1 MNEAKTTWALVVGI
15 DKYDDPSL
23 RPLKG
28 AVADAVAAVG
38 WLRKLGV
45 TDDRIFL
52 HASPSADSRAM
63 LDGLGG
69 LPYKPADETSIW
81 GSVAALRKV
90 KDGTR
95 LFVFLSGH
103 GLYDPET
110 RRLFLTQE
118 AGSDMGYANLG
129 MDEYIELFRSM
140 AFKRQFL
147 FLDGC
152 QNYPYS
158 ERARPTIKAAMKSG
172 VTGYTAKPGNTL
184 IACYAAGQ
192 DERAVDQ
199 IDGHGA
205 LSRYLFEAIDLETP
219 WSLAVDLD
227 FSTGARTLNLRR
239 LIEAYVGP
247 AVSEAAAKQSP
258 PVQQSPSIEV
268 SGPETAASRCMV
280 RLKDLPTALLELV
293 VEPEGAGADVQRV
306 SIMVEQDG
314 RGEPLDW
321 KRWLPPPLT
330 ATISFPV
337 PSRIPVGLE
346 VEARCKLRPGTS
358 WKGDIIS
365 KVTVDQNR
373 IVPFRMIS
381 GVSSPSAFE
390 EGLHGTSMEQTAAAL
405 DAGSMINE
413 GNPLASDLSTEIFH
427 IRTYSRGGGAAYNA
441 VDYGALEGSLEQERA
456 AGDVEIVHHEHG
468 PDIVVRSN
476 HSGYATRIA
485 EAYAREIQRI
495 TPAEIGV
502 SMSVPAMPTEAEP
515 PNLNLVLPPGGASA
529 LAGLIAGEEM
539 VRIGSLEEANEEPE
553 QGGRTV
559 SPLALETESCFR
571 VEPGPTWIRVALP
584 WGSWVKLIQ
593 VPLAA
598 EARVE
603 LPATIGIPP
612 LRVLLHSEAERR
624 ESLIFGVEGSAPTGS
639 VLRGVCD
646 SGPGIPLV
654 KADPGK
660 AQWALQPER
669 ELKDAPLGCGLVTL
683 VEKDGM
689 RISFPFL
696 ETRGVALDRK
706 GGGLRAEPLAVVPL
720 PVWDKLVASGRL
732 ESLSP
737 AETGELIADRKNE
750 WLLVVAAA
758 YTVHAS
764 PAKFQKPFFSKVL
777 RNLKDL
783 AASREKKG
791 RSAPDLD
798 LLRIAL
804 AARSH
809 RFRGSGMLEEP
820 KRGWFLS
827 LEATNSLRLWAE
839 AGSVPVFRW
848 GVPLALHLLSWARA
862 EEPFASW
869 REALAGIAPRLS
881 PLSVWTA
888 WTTAAEL
895 KAE

>member
-15 DKYDDPSL
+15 DLYDDPSL

-45 TDDRIFL
+45 ADERIFL
-52 HASPSADSRAM
+52 HASPSDGSQAA
-63 LDGLGG
+63 LDGLG
-69 LPYKPADETSIW
+69 LPYRAADEASIW
-81 GSVAALRKV
+81 KSIAALRKV

-118 AGSDMGYANLG
+118 AGPEMGYANLG

-158 ERARPTIKAAMKSG
+158 EKARPTIKAAMKSG
-172 VTGYTAKPGNTL
+172 VTGYTAKPDNTL
-184 IACYAAGQ
+184 IACYAARQ

-205 LSRYLFEAIDLETP
+205 LSRYLFETIDLDKP

-247 AVSEAAAKQSP
+247 AVAEAAANQSP
-258 PVQQSPSIEV
+258 PVQQNPVLEV

-280 RLKDLPTALLELV
+280 QLEDLPTALLKLA

-306 SIMVEQDG
+306 SITIEQDG

-321 KRWLPPPLT
+321 KLRLPPPRT

-346 VEARCKLRPGTS
+346 VEARCTLRPGTA
-358 WKGDIIS
+358 WKGDAVS
-365 KVTVDQNR
+365 KVTVDQDR
-373 IVPFRMIS
+373 VVPFRMMPTPPPPRAAER
-381 GVSSPSAFE
+381 VSRGHPMKAE
-390 EGLHGTSMEQTAAAL
+390 ENVTRGME
-405 DAGSMINE
+405 
-413 GNPLASDLSTEIFH
+413 STIDKAEIFH
-427 IRTYSRGGGAAYNA
+427 VRTYGPNGETAYNA
-441 VDYGALEGSLEQERA
+441 IDYDRLAGSLGGHLA
-456 AGDVEIVHHEHG
+456 VGGVAIVHHEHG
-468 PDIVVRSN
+468 PDIVVRSRR
-476 HSGYATRIA
+476 SRDAAKIA
-485 EAYAREIQRI
+485 EACVREIQRI

-502 SMSVPAMPTEAEP
+502 SLSVPAVSTAPEPEP
-515 PNLNLVLPPGGASA
+515 PNLHLVLPPGGAAS
-529 LAGLIAGEEM
+529 LAGLIAGEEL
-539 VRIGSLEEANEEPE
+539 VRVGSPEETGGTEEE
-553 QGGRTV
+553 GRTV
-559 SPLALETESCFR
+559 SPLSLETDGAFR
-571 VEPGPTWIRVALP
+571 IEPGPTWVRVALP
-584 WGSWVKLIQ
+584 WGSWTKLIQ
-593 VPLAA
+593 VPQAGAA
-598 EARVE
+598 TVE
-603 LPATIGIPP
+603 LPAAIGIPP
-612 LRVLLHSEAERR
+612 LRVPLHSETARR
-624 ESLIFGVEGSAPTGS
+624 ETLILGIEGDAPAGRAFRG
-639 VLRGVCD
+639 LRD
-646 SGPGIPLV
+646 SGPGIPLLE
-654 KADPGK
+654 ADSGK
-660 AQWALQPER
+660 AKWALRPER
-669 ELKDAPLGCGLVTL
+669 ESREAPLGCGLVTL
-683 VEKDGM
+683 AAENGT
-689 RISFPFL
+689 RIWFPLL
-696 ETRGVALDRK
+696 ETRGVALDRT
-706 GGGLRAEPLAVVPL
+706 GGGLRAEPLAEVPL

-737 AETGELIADRKNE
+737 EETGELIADRKSE
-750 WLLVVAAA
+750 WLLVMAAA
-758 YTVHAS
+758 YTLHAS
-764 PAKFQKPFFSKVL
+764 PAKFQKPFFQRVL

-809 RFRGSGMLEEP
+809 HFRGSGALVEP
-820 KRGWFLS
+820 ERGWFLS
-827 LEATNSLRLWAE
+827 LEATASLRRWAE

-848 GVPLALHLLSWARA
+848 GVPLALHLLAWAGD

-869 REALAGIAPRLS
+869 REALAEIAPRLS

-888 WTTAAEL
+888 WTAGAGSDAE
-895 KAE
+895 

>member
-15 DKYDDPSL
+15 DQYDDPSL

-28 AVADAVAAVG
+28 AVADAVAAAG

-45 TDDRIFL
+45 ADERIFL
-52 HASPSADSRAM
+52 HASPSGASRPA
-63 LDGLGG
+63 LDGLG
-69 LPYKPADETSIW
+69 LPYKPADEASIW
-81 GSVAALRKV
+81 GSVAKLRKV

-118 AGSDMGYANLG
+118 AGPDMGYANLG

-205 LSRYLFEAIDLETP
+205 LSRYLFEVIDLETP

-239 LIEAYVGP
+239 LIEAYVAP
-247 AVSEAAAKQSP
+247 AVAEAAANQSP
-258 PVQQSPSIEV
+258 PVQQNPVIEV
-268 SGPETAASRCMV
+268 SGPETAASRGMV
-280 RLKDLPTALLELV
+280 RLRDLPTALLQLA
-293 VEPEGAGADVQRV
+293 VEPAGAGADVQRV
-306 SIMVEQDG
+306 SITVEQDG

-321 KRWLPPPLT
+321 KLRLPPPRT
-330 ATISFPV
+330 AMISFPV
-337 PSRIPVGLE
+337 PSRIPMGLE
-346 VEARCKLRPGTS
+346 VEARCTLRPGTS
-358 WKGDIIS
+358 WKGDAIS
-365 KVTVDQNR
+365 KVTVDQDR
-373 IVPFRMIS
+373 IVPFRMSS
-381 GVSSPSAFE
+381 GAPPPRAVE
-390 EGLHGTSMEQTAAAL
+390 EVFRGAPRTRGVTARDVEPEIDEA
-405 DAGSMINE
+405 
-413 GNPLASDLSTEIFH
+413 EIFH
-427 IRTYSRGGGAAYNA
+427 VRTYGRSGETAYDA
-441 VDYGALEGSLEQERA
+441 IDYGKLAGSLREETTV
-456 AGDVEIVHHEHG
+456 GGVEIIHHEHG
-468 PDIVVRSN
+468 PDIVVRSKR
-476 HSGYATRIA
+476 SGYAARIA
-485 EAYAREIQRI
+485 EAYVREIQRI
-495 TPAEIGV
+495 TPIEIGV
-502 SMSVPAMPTEAEP
+502 SLSVPAKSTAAEP
-515 PNLNLVLPPGGASA
+515 PNLHLVLPAGGAAS

-539 VRIGSLEEANEEPE
+539 VRIGSLEETGETEDE
-553 QGGRTV
+553 GRTV
-559 SPLALETESCFR
+559 SPLSLETDGAFR

-584 WGSWVKLIQ
+584 WGNWTKLIQ
-593 VPLAA
+593 VPQAG
-598 EARVE
+598 EATVE
-603 LPATIGIPP
+603 LPAAIGIPP
-612 LRVLLHSEAERR
+612 LRVPLHSEAERR
-624 ESLIFGVEGSAPTGS
+624 ETLILGIEEGAPAGR
-639 VLRGVCD
+639 VLRGLRD
-646 SGPGIPLV
+646 TGPGIPLV
-654 KADPGK
+654 KADSGK
-660 AQWALQPER
+660 ARWALQPER
-669 ELKDAPLGCGLVTL
+669 ELREAPLGCGLVTL
-683 VEKDGM
+683 EAENGT
-689 RISFPFL
+689 RIWFPLL
-696 ETRGVALDRK
+696 ETRGVALDRT
-706 GGGLRAEPLAVVPL
+706 GGGLRAEPLAEIPL

-737 AETGELIADRKNE
+737 EETGELIADRKSE
-750 WLLVVAAA
+750 WLLVMAAA

-764 PAKFQKPFFSKVL
+764 PAKFQKPFFQRVL

-783 AASREKKG
+783 AAARETKG

-809 RFRGSGMLEEP
+809 HFRGSGALVEP

-827 LEATNSLRLWAE
+827 LEAAASLRRWAE

-848 GVPLALHLLSWARA
+848 GVPLALHLLAWARD

-869 REALAGIAPRLS
+869 REALAEIAPRLS

-888 WTTAAEL
+888 WSTSAESE
-895 KAE
+895 AE